1 MLLSAALGW
10 KWLYAIITVTE
21 KKTNTKE
28 RKAIAKREPLLKKMP
43 KLKQQVLGMIAV
55 VFNRKAMDCTEMRIS
70 HLIN

>member
-1 MLLSAALGW
+1 MLLSAAPGW

-28 RKAIAKREPLLKKMP
+28 RKAISKREPLFKKMP
-43 KLKQQVLGMIAV
+43 RQKQQVLGMIAV
-55 VFNRKAMDCTEMRIS
+55 VFNMKAMDCTEMRIS